1 MSTITVVPVAT
12 RRQRKAFLEFP
23 WTLYRTDDNWIPPLR
38 MDQKELV
45 GYSYHPFYERNRVQ
59 TFLAFR
65 DGSLCGRIAAILNQ
79 DHLDCQKDGRGFF
92 GFFECIDDQ
101 DVANALFDAAGG
113 WLREHGLES
122 MRGPANPSIN
132 HVFGALVEGFDTPP
146 TFMMAYNPPYYGRL
160 IEGYGFGK
168 AQDLYAFWANADML
182 PASQGKHWPIADQI
196 MERYNVRVRPLD
208 KSRFFRDIREFL
220 TIYNRSMGN
229 HWGFSPMSEKELDS
243 MARVL
248 RYLLIPELVVGAE
261 IDGQLVG
268 IVLALPD
275 YNPRIKQIDGRLLPF
290 GFLRL
295 LLGRRKIKKV
305 RILAA
310 NVLAEYQL
318 MGVALVLLRQ
328 MTPAAL
334 EYGIREVEYSWIA
347 ESNSLSRGSLEKG
360 GAKRIKTYRVYDVDL
375 RPGARSIA
383 PAAIESAS

>member
-1 MSTITVVPVAT
+1 MSNVVAVPVAN

-23 WTLYRTDDNWIPPLR
+23 WQLYRNDPNWIPPLR
-38 MDQKELV
+38 IDQKELV
-45 GYSYHPFYERNRVQ
+45 GYRYHPFYLRNRVQ
-59 TFLAFR
+59 TFLAYR
-65 DGSLCGRIAAILNQ
+65 DKTVCGRIAAILNQ
-79 DHLDCQKDGRGFF
+79 DHVECQHERRGFF
-92 GFFECIDDQ
+92 GFFECWDDQ
-101 DVANALFDAAGG
+101 EAAGALLDAARA
-113 WLREHGLES
+113 WLADQGMQS
-122 MRGPANPSIN
+122 VRGPASPSVN
-132 HVFGALVEGFDTPP
+132 HVLGTLVEGFDTPP

-160 IEGYGFGK
+160 IEEYGFRK
-168 AQDLYAFWANADML
+168 SQDLYAFWADTGML

-196 MERYNVRVRPLD
+196 MERFKIRIRPLD
-208 KSRFFRDIREFL
+208 KSRFKQDMKDFL
-220 TIYNRSMGN
+220 AIYNQSMKN
-229 HWGFSPMSEKELDS
+229 HWGFSPMSEEELKY

-248 RYLLIPELVVGAE
+248 RYLVIPELVVGAE
-261 IDGQLVG
+261 IDGRLVG

-295 LLGRRKIKKV
+295 LWGRRKIKKV

-318 MGVALVLLRQ
+318 MGVALVLLRA

-360 GAKRIKTYRVYDVDL
+360 GAKRIKTYRVYDLD
-375 RPGARSIA
+375 P
-383 PAAIESAS
+383 